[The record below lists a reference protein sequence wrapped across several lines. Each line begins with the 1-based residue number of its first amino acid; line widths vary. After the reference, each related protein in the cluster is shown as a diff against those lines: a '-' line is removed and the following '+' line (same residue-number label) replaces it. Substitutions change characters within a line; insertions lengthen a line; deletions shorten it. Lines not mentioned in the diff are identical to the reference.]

1 MATNSTKPVVR
12 TTTGATVK
20 LTIQISNL
28 GSWGP
33 DCQID
38 QVYRQALREAEGRL
52 NKLFV
57 GQNIRIIGGASVQ
70 AITTDMEVK
79 RGN

>member
-1 MATNSTKPVVR
+1 MAKPVVR

-20 LTIQISNL
+20 LTVELSSL
-28 GSWGP
+28 GCWGP

-38 QVYRQALREAEGRL
+38 QVYRQALREAEGKLRRL
-52 NKLFV
+52 FE
-57 GQNIRIIGGASVQ
+57 GQNIRIIGSAQVQ
-70 AITTDMEVK
+70 AITTDVEVK